1 MPTKKLPPDA
11 PSTARKTPRARKKPP
26 AETQPIEPESQ
37 TLAQET
43 QRMPMRSAPG
53 WFTPA
58 AIGLAVALLLGILLE
73 INRPL
78 DLAAAQDRLS
88 RMEAVVD
95 AGAGGSTL
103 QARLA
108 SAERVARLC
117 RDGLQSMVR
126 MWNRYVQE
134 LKASEASRSRYRAA
148 SRRFDTAQKHASLA
162 VRRCED
168 A

>member
-1 MPTKKLPPDA
+1 V
-11 PSTARKTPRARKKPP
+11 
-26 AETQPIEPESQ
+26 
-37 TLAQET
+37 
-43 QRMPMRSAPG
+43 
-53 WFTPA
+53 

-95 AGAGGSTL
+95 PIDSARAGL
-103 QARLA
+103 AR
-108 SAERVARLC
+108 AEEAARLC

-148 SRRFDTAQKHASLA
+148 RRRFDTAQKHASLA